1 MKSTSKID
9 AIKKLLGMEVA
20 FAKQKLEDGT
30 QIEAEA
36 FEADNEVFIVS
47 EEGEKVALPVGEYK
61 YDGKVLRVEKE
72 GVIASVS
79 DEVKEEE
86 VEESVEVEAEADV
99 KSDTD
104 ALLEMIAELSSRIKA
119 LEGNTEMSAEVVAE
133 EVKAESTEVEEVK
146 MSEEVQPLT
155 HSPEKLVKKE
165 VEKVNFKKMTI
176 AERVQSMINNN

>member
-9 AIKKLLGMEVA
+9 AIKKLLGLEVA

-30 QIEAEA
+30 QLEAEA

-47 EEGEKVALPVGEYK
+47 GEGEKVALPIGEYK
-61 YDGKVLRVEKE
+61 YEGKVLRVEKE
-72 GVIASVS
+72 GVIASIS
-79 DEVKEEE
+79 DEVKEE
-86 VEESVEVEAEADV
+86 VAEEPVEVEAEADI

-119 LEGNTEMSAEVVAE
+119 LEGKTEMSAEVVTEDVVE
-133 EVKAESTEVEEVK
+133 EEVEEVK

-155 HSPEKLVKKE
+155 HSPEKVVKKE